1 MLRISRTSPAN
12 LIAVLFATALVT
24 FTVFLQ
30 AGVRGDLERA
40 VRTATGDADL
50 IVTLTGAD
58 SALPADLIGGIRAVP
73 GVEKIE
79 EQTAGIAMVDDEI
92 GAAIGVQSLLDD
104 TLFHLTAGR
113 MPTSDKESVIVETPG
128 KPMRYLPGAEINL
141 KNNGGGSE
149 TIVVVGTAEADP
161 GATMEPS
168 LPTLLCSRS
177 AAQRLLGIA
186 GSNAA
191 FVHAS
196 GSVDDVRAQVAEK
209 VAQFGTTA
217 RVESSSE
224 YVAANASKY
233 EAGTQTVML
242 ALRLLTAVA
251 LLAALV
257 VVGNNYRLQLARRT
271 REIALLRS
279 IGALRRQV
287 FTSVIASAAV
297 AGALGAVGGIALGVV
312 AGVLALKGMP
322 AASADAGFWMRLI
335 ALGLAAGVFPSV
347 LSSVRPARRATRV
360 APVEALRLT
369 EPAVRTSGGSRGGG
383 GSRTVLAV
391 LLVFTG
397 IAVTVTGGA
406 TQSLALVI
414 TGALLA
420 CAGLL
425 SPGAQI
431 FTSTALGFG
440 RIAIARGGAHA
451 ELASEQLRRHPG
463 RSDATAAAV
472 WLGATLMAALLSGSA
487 TAQATLGE
495 IVEAATPTD
504 IIVTPAGDTDNPVE
518 LGNCV
523 SQLPQVANTAVVS
536 DVVLDAEFAASP
548 DSDGPMTVAAW
559 TPQLGSVLR
568 TDAIIPEPE
577 PGTIILP
584 PTPETTAGSGLVTVT
599 LRQSGNA
606 HPFDITVI
614 EGAPLIGIVH
624 QSDLARFAVSTP
636 SVWVKGV
643 PGADPLDAADAIG
656 ELPGVATLNSP
667 AAQRLEAEAEL
678 TRFVALG
685 LAFLAVALVIA
696 VVGLSNTVALS
707 VTERYRE
714 IGLLRALGARRT
726 QITGMVLTETLLLAL
741 AAGLIGVVFGVLF
754 GVAGA
759 NALLGGEKLHVV
771 TAIPWASLAALVV
784 GLLAASAIGAVLP
797 ARRAAAIPPT
807 AALAQ

>member
-30 AGVRGDLERA
+30 TGVRGDLERA

-73 GVEKIE
+73 GVEKVE
-79 EQTAGIAMVDDEI
+79 EQTAGIAVVDDEI
-92 GAAIGVQSLLDD
+92 GAAIEVQSLLDD
-104 TLFHLTAGR
+104 TLFRLTAGR

-141 KNNGGGSE
+141 KNNGSGSE
-149 TIVVVGTAEADP
+149 TIVVVGTAESEP

-191 FVHAS
+191 FVQVS

-287 FTSVIASAAV
+287 FTSVIAHAAV
-297 AGALGAVGGIALGVV
+297 AGALGSAGGIALGVV

-322 AASADAGFWMRLI
+322 AASTDAGFWMRLI
-335 ALGLAAGVFPSV
+335 ALGLAAGVLPSL

-360 APVEALRLT
+360 APVEALRRT

-383 GSRTVLAV
+383 GARTVLAV

-414 TGALLA
+414 TGVLLA

-425 SPGAQI
+425 IPGAQI
-431 FTSTALGFG
+431 FTSTALGFS

-472 WLGATLMAALLSGSA
+472 WLGATLMAALLSGST
-487 TAQATLGE
+487 TAQATMGE

-518 LGNCV
+518 LGNRV

-568 TDAIIPEPE
+568 SDAIIPEPE

-614 EGAPLIGIVH
+614 EGAPLMGIVH

-636 SVWVKGV
+636 SVWVKVV

-667 AAQRLEAEAEL
+667 AVQRLEADAEL

-754 GVAGA
+754 GVTGA

-797 ARRAAAIPPT
+797 ARRAAAIPPA